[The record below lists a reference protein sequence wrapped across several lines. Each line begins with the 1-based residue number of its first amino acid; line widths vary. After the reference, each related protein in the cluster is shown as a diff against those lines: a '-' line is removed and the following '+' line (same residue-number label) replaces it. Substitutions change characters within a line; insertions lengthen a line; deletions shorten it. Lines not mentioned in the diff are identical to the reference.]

1 MDKPSLLE
9 QVRNRIRLQ
18 HKSLRTEEA
27 YIYWIKRFILFHQ
40 KRHPSTM
47 REEEIERFLT
57 FLAVDE
63 EVSASTQNQAFNAI
77 YYLYGE
83 ILRIDL
89 GELGQIVRSHKPRRL
104 PTVFTR
110 QEVDQILA
118 HLHGITWLQGALL
131 YGSGLRL
138 MECMRLRVKDVDFA
152 LNQIIIREGK
162 GNVDRVTVLPGKARE
177 KLIQQIKKVST
188 LHDEDLEAGYGDVK
202 LPFALERKYPKAS
215 KELGWQFVFPSS
227 RRAENEKTGKLLRHH
242 VDEST
247 FQRAFIAALRATRI
261 PKHGGPHSLRH
272 SFATHLLERGYDIRT
287 VQELLGH
294 KDVRTTMIYT
304 HVLNR
309 GGLAVLSPLDR

>member
-1 MDKPSLLE
+1 
-9 QVRNRIRLQ
+9 
-18 HKSLRTEEA
+18 
-27 YIYWIKRFILFHQ
+27 
-40 KRHPSTM
+40 M

-77 YYLYGE
+77 YYLYAD

-89 GELGQIVRSHKPRRL
+89 GDLGQIVRSHKPRRL

-110 QEVDQILA
+110 SEVDLILS
-118 HLHGITWLQGALL
+118 HLQGTAWLQGALL
-131 YGSGLRL
+131 YGSGMRL
-138 MECMRLRVKDVDFA
+138 LECLRLRVKDVDFA
-152 LNQIIIREGK
+152 QNMIVIREGK
-162 GNVDRVTVLPGKARE
+162 GNVDRVTVLPGKVKE
-177 KLIQQIKKVST
+177 KLAQQIKKVSM
-188 LHDEDLEAGYGDVK
+188 LHDDDVEAGCGEVK
-202 LPFALERKYPKAS
+202 LPFALERKYPNAS
-215 KELGWQFVFPSS
+215 KELGWQFIFPSS
-227 RRAENEKTGKLLRHH
+227 RRSLNEKTGKMLRHH

-247 FQRAFIAALRATRI
+247 FQRAFITALRASRI

>member
-1 MDKPSLLE
+1 
-9 QVRNRIRLQ
+9 
-18 HKSLRTEEA
+18 
-27 YIYWIKRFILFHQ
+27 
-40 KRHPSTM
+40 M